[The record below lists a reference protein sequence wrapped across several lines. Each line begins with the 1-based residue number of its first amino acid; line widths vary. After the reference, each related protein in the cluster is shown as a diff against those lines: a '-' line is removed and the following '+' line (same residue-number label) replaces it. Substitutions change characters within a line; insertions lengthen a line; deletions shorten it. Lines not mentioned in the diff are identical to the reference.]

1 MSFPSCY
8 QVYGRDFFI
17 EPASAQFAN
26 AVFQDEYQID
36 VLRPHNVR
44 TVLDIGAHVGSFTVM
59 CHQYWPNARIVAVEP
74 HPESFELLVRNTSHI
89 PKANLTLINAA
100 IAKESGRCMLS
111 SPVSHSRVSEY
122 VPGIWEN
129 LQPRHSN
136 FGLQVDALS
145 PKDLWQIL
153 ADIGINEVDLLKLD
167 CEGAEYLIVSEFSAL
182 GIMDRIGWIRGEWHS
197 RKDNLLLANL
207 LSQTHVFNIDPNLPH
222 EVGMF
227 VAHRVA
233 PCLA

>member
-26 AVFQDEYQID
+26 AVFQDEYQIN

-59 CHQYWPNARIVAVEP
+59 CHQLWPNARIVAVEP
-74 HPESFELLVRNTSHI
+74 HLESFELLVRNTSHI
-89 PKANLTLINAA
+89 PKGNLTLINAA
-100 IAKESGRCMLS
+100 ITKESGRCTLS

-129 LQPRHSN
+129 LQPRHSD

-153 ADIGINEVDLLKLD
+153 ADVGIDEVDLLKLD
-167 CEGAEYLIVSEFSAL
+167 CEGAEYLIISEFSAL
-182 GIMDRIGWIRGEWHS
+182 GLMDRIGWIRGEWHS
-197 RKDNLLLANL
+197 RKDNLLLANCL
-207 LSQTHVFNIDPNLPH
+207 CQTHLYNIDPNLPH

-227 VAHRVA
+227 VGHRM
-233 PCLA
+233 L

>member
-1 MSFPSCY
+1 MSFPTCY
-8 QVYGRDFFI
+8 RVYGRDFFI
-17 EPASAQFAN
+17 EPASVQFAN

-44 TVLDIGAHVGSFTVM
+44 TILDIGAHVGSFTVM
-59 CHQYWPNARIVAVEP
+59 CHQYWPSAKIVAVEP

-89 PKANLTLINAA
+89 PKGNLTLINAA
-100 IAKESGRCMLS
+100 ITKESGRCTLS

-129 LQPRHSN
+129 LQPRHSD

-153 ADIGINEVDLLKLD
+153 ADVGIDEVDLLKLD
-167 CEGAEYLIVSEFSAL
+167 CEGAEYLIISELSAL
-182 GIMDRIGWIRGEWHS
+182 GLMDRIGWIRGEWHS
-197 RKDNLLLANL
+197 RKDNLLLANCL
-207 LSQTHVFNIDPNLPH
+207 CQTHLYNIDPNLPH

-227 VAHRVA
+227 VGHRM
-233 PCLA
+233 L

>member
-1 MSFPSCY
+1 MSFPICY

-59 CHQYWPNARIVAVEP
+59 CHQFWPNALIVAVEP

-89 PKANLTLINAA
+89 PKGNLTLINAA
-100 IAKESGRCMLS
+100 ITKESGRCMLS

-129 LQPRHSN
+129 LQPRHSD
-136 FGLQVDALS
+136 FGLPVDALS

-153 ADIGINEVDLLKLD
+153 ADIGIDEVDLLKLD
-167 CEGAEYLIVSEFSAL
+167 CEGAEYLIVSDFSAL

-207 LSQTHVFNIDPNLPH
+207 LSQTHVFNIDPNYPH
-222 EVGMF
+222 SVGMF
-227 VAHRVA
+227 VAHRI
-233 PCLA
+233 LG